1 MKFVALVAVPPGLI
15 TRIRPVVAP
24 PGTVAV
30 IRVALFTVKD
40 AATLLNVTEVA
51 PVKFDP
57 LILTEVP
64 AGPVFGLNEEIVG
77 PPELVTLKLLE
88 LVAVP
93 WGVVTRIRPSVAP
106 FGTVAVMR
114 LALLTL
120 KFAAT
125 LLNVT
130 EVAPEKFD
138 PLIVTEVPTGP
149 LFGLNEEIVGP
160 PEPPPEL
167 VTLKL
172 LELVALPSGLWT
184 RMGPSLPLLGTVAV
198 MLVSLTTVNA
208 AAL

>member
-1 MKFVALVAVPPGLI
+1 MKLVALVAVPPGLD

-24 PGTVAV
+24 LGTVAV

-57 LILTEVP
+57 LILTDVP
-64 AGPVFGLNEEIVG
+64 TRPLVGLNEVIVG

-106 FGTVAVMR
+106 FGTCAVMR

-120 KFAAT
+120 NDAAT

-130 EVAPEKFD
+130 EVAPVKFD

-149 LFGLNEEIVGP
+149 LVGLNEVIVGP

-172 LELVALPSGLWT
+172 LELVAVPSELWT

-198 MLVSLTTVNA
+198 IVVSLTTENA
-208 AAL
+208 AAS